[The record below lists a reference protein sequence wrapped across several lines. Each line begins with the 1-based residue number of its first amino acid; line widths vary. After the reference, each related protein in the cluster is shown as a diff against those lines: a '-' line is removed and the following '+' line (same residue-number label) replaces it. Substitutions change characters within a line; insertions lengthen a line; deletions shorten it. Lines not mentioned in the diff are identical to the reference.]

1 METVTSKGQGVSW
14 YNAVWRWHFYAG
26 LFCLPFI
33 LWLSVTGTIYLWKP
47 QIEAWQERAYDS
59 LPVTGARATPEA
71 IVATALATN
80 PGVRLSKYE
89 RPETPTQAVRVLIAR
104 DGVETRV
111 YVDPYRARVLG
122 SVREDA
128 RLMKTISAL
137 HGTLLAGK
145 VGSWLVEIAACWT
158 ITMLLTGL
166 YLWWPRG
173 RKGLAGVLY
182 PRWRSGRRL
191 FWRDTHAVAGIWVSL
206 AAVFLITTGLP
217 WANAWGSYLAAVR
230 TATGTTD
237 GPVDWMIAG
246 KPAASSAAK
255 PAASSADNAGA
266 KTDEH
271 AEHRGMAM
279 PAPRAVPA
287 TRPGDL
293 NRMVAAAERLP
304 LAAPVLIAPKPG
316 TANWT
321 IGSESA
327 NRPERTRLT
336 LDGTTGQILDRRD
349 FAQRHWI
356 DRAVGYGI
364 AIHEGAFF
372 GLANQILGTL
382 VTTLLATLAISGTVM
397 WWRRRKPGTLGA
409 PIRLTRPRY
418 GAFLIGSIATL
429 AVTMPMFGATLLAV
443 ITVDRLRPR

>member
-1 METVTSKGQGVSW
+1 METVTRRGPGASW

-26 LFCLPFI
+26 LVCLPFI

-71 IVATALATN
+71 IVATALAAN
-80 PGVRLSKYE
+80 PGARLSKYE
-89 RPETPTQAVRVLIAR
+89 RPETPTQAVRVLIAK

-111 YVDPYRARVLG
+111 YVDPYHASILG
-122 SVREDA
+122 SVREDS

-137 HGTLLAGK
+137 HGTLLAGQ
-145 VGSWLVEIAACWT
+145 VGSWIVEIAACWT

-173 RKGLAGVLY
+173 GNGLAGVLY

-206 AAVFLITTGLP
+206 AAVFLIATGLP

-230 TATGTTD
+230 SATGTTD

-246 KPAASSAAK
+246 KPADKSR
-255 PAASSADNAGA
+255 A

-271 AEHRGMAM
+271 AEHRGMTM
-279 PAPRAVPA
+279 APPPPVPT
-287 TRPGDL
+287 TRPEDL
-293 NRMVAAAERLP
+293 DRMVAVAERLP

-316 TANWT
+316 TTNWT

-349 FAQRHWI
+349 FAQRQWI

-372 GLANQILGTL
+372 GLANQILGTV

-409 PIRLTRPRY
+409 PITLTRPRF
-418 GAFLIGSIATL
+418 GPLLIGGIATL
-429 AVTMPMFGATLLAV
+429 GIAMPLFGATLLAV
-443 ITVDRLRPR
+443 ITIDRLRPR

>member
-1 METVTSKGQGVSW
+1 METVTRKAPGTSW

-59 LPVTGARATPEA
+59 LPITATRATPEQ
-71 IVATALATN
+71 IVATALAAN
-80 PGVRLSKYE
+80 PGARLSKYE

-111 YVDPYRARVLG
+111 YVDPYRGTILG

-145 VGSWLVEIAACWT
+145 IGSWIVEIAACWT

-173 RKGLAGVLY
+173 RSGLAGILY

-206 AAVFLITTGLP
+206 AAVFLIATGLP

-246 KPAASSAAK
+246 KPK
-255 PAASSADNAGA
+255 PKN
-266 KTDEH
+266 DEH

-279 PAPRAVPA
+279 PALPA
-287 TRPGDL
+287 ASATSHSGDL
-293 NRMVAAAERLP
+293 NRMVAVAESLP

-316 TANWT
+316 TGNWT

-336 LDGTTGQILDRRD
+336 LDGATGRILDRRD
-349 FAQRHWI
+349 FAQRQWI

-409 PIRLTRPRY
+409 PIRLARPRY
-418 GAFLIGSIATL
+418 RAVLVAGTATL
-429 AVTMPMFGATLLAV
+429 GIAMPLFGATLLAV
-443 ITVDRLRPR
+443 LTVDRLRSRFV

>member
-1 METVTSKGQGVSW
+1 METVTRKAPGTSW

-59 LPVTGARATPEA
+59 LPITATRATPEQ
-71 IVATALATN
+71 IVATALAAQ
-80 PGVRLSKYE
+80 PGAHLSKYE
-89 RPETPTQAVRVLIAR
+89 RPETPAQAVRVLIAR

-111 YVDPYRARVLG
+111 YVDPYRSRVLG

-145 VGSWLVEIAACWT
+145 PGSWLVEIAACWT

-206 AAVFLITTGLP
+206 AAVFLIATGLP

-246 KPAASSAAK
+246 KPAARSGAK
-255 PAASSADNAGA
+255 PAESSGANA
-266 KTDEH
+266 DEH
-271 AEHRGMAM
+271 AGHRGMAM
-279 PAPRAVPA
+279 PPPSAVSTTP
-287 TRPGDL
+287 RPGDL
-293 NRMVAAAERLP
+293 DRMVAVAERLP

-327 NRPERTRLT
+327 NRPQRTRLT

-349 FAQRHWI
+349 FAQRQWI
-356 DRAVGYGI
+356 DRAIGYGI

-397 WWRRRKPGTLGA
+397 WWRRRKPGTLGT
-409 PIRLTRPRY
+409 PIKLTRPRY
-418 GAFLIGSIATL
+418 GALLIGSIALL
-429 AVTMPMFGATLLAV
+429 AVAMPMFGATLLAV
-443 ITVDRLRPR
+443 LAIDRLRPR

>member
-1 METVTSKGQGVSW
+1 METVTSKRPGTSW

-71 IVATALATN
+71 IVATALAAN
-80 PGVRLSKYE
+80 PGARLSKYE
-89 RPETPTQAVRVLIAR
+89 RPETPTQAVRVLVTSN
-104 DGVETRV
+104 GVETRI
-111 YVDPYRARVLG
+111 YVDPYRSQVLG

-145 VGSWLVEIAACWT
+145 VGSWIVEIAACWT

-217 WANAWGSYLAAVR
+217 WANAWGSYLGAVR

-246 KPAASSAAK
+246 KPADKS
-255 PAASSADNAGA
+255 GA

-271 AEHRGMAM
+271 AEHRGMVM
-279 PAPRAVPA
+279 PASPVPA
-287 TRPGDL
+287 SHTGDL
-293 NRMVAAAERLP
+293 DRMVAVAER
-304 LAAPVLIAPKPG
+304 
-316 TANWT
+316 
-321 IGSESA
+321 
-327 NRPERTRLT
+327 
-336 LDGTTGQILDRRD
+336 
-349 FAQRHWI
+349 
-356 DRAVGYGI
+356 
-364 AIHEGAFF
+364 
-372 GLANQILGTL
+372 
-382 VTTLLATLAISGTVM
+382 
-397 WWRRRKPGTLGA
+397 
-409 PIRLTRPRY
+409 
-418 GAFLIGSIATL
+418 
-429 AVTMPMFGATLLAV
+429 
-443 ITVDRLRPR
+443 

>member
-1 METVTSKGQGVSW
+1 MEAVTRKRSAAGSRAGRGTGTSW

-59 LPVTGARATPEA
+59 LPVTAARATPEA
-71 IVATALATN
+71 IVATALAAT
-80 PGVRLSKYE
+80 PGARLSKYE
-89 RPETPTQAVRVLIAR
+89 RPETPRQAVRVLIAK
-104 DGVETRV
+104 DGVETRL
-111 YVDPYRARVLG
+111 YVDPYRLRILG

-128 RLMKTISAL
+128 RLMRTISLL

-166 YLWWPRG
+166 YLWWPRSAKGSG
-173 RKGLAGVLY
+173 RKGLGGILY
-182 PRWRSGRRL
+182 PRWRSGRRI

-206 AAVFLITTGLP
+206 AAIFLISTGLP

-237 GPVDWMIAG
+237 GPVDWVIAG
-246 KPAASSAAK
+246 RARP
-255 PAASSADNAGA
+255 

-271 AEHRGMAM
+271 ADHRGMTM
-279 PAPRAVPA
+279 PAPAA
-287 TRPGDL
+287 RPGEL
-293 NRMVAAAERLP
+293 NRVVAAADRLP
-304 LAAPVLIAPKPG
+304 LAAPVLIAPPKTG
-316 TANWT
+316 ASGWT
-321 IGSESA
+321 VASDSA
-327 NRPERTRLT
+327 NRPQRTRLT
-336 LDGTTGQILDRRD
+336 LDGATGQILDRRD
-349 FAQRHWI
+349 FAQRQWI
-356 DRAVGYGI
+356 DRAVGYGV

-372 GLANQILGTL
+372 GLANQLLGTL
-382 VTTLLATLAISGTVM
+382 VTTLLATLSVSGTVM

-409 PIRLTRPRY
+409 PIKLTRPRY
-418 GAFLIGSIATL
+418 RAGLIAAIAVL
-429 AVTMPMFGATLLAV
+429 GMAMPLFGATLLAV
-443 ITVDRLRPR
+443 LAVDRLRPT

>member
-1 METVTSKGQGVSW
+1 METVTRKAPGTSW

-59 LPVTGARATPEA
+59 LPITATRATPEQ
-71 IVATALATN
+71 IVATALAAQ
-80 PGVRLSKYE
+80 PGAHLSKYE
-89 RPETPTQAVRVLIAR
+89 RPETPAQAVRVLIAR

-111 YVDPYRARVLG
+111 YVDPYRSRVLG

-145 VGSWLVEIAACWT
+145 PGSWLVEIAACWT

-206 AAVFLITTGLP
+206 AAVFLIATGLP

-246 KPAASSAAK
+246 KPAARSGAK
-255 PAASSADNAGA
+255 PAESSGANA
-266 KTDEH
+266 DEH
-271 AEHRGMAM
+271 AGHRGMAM
-279 PAPRAVPA
+279 PPPSAVSTTP
-287 TRPGDL
+287 RPGDL
-293 NRMVAAAERLP
+293 DRMVAVAERLP

-327 NRPERTRLT
+327 NRPQRTRLT

-349 FAQRHWI
+349 FAQRQWI
-356 DRAVGYGI
+356 DRAIGYGI

-409 PIRLTRPRY
+409 PLKLTRPRY
-418 GAFLIGSIATL
+418 GAVLIGSIATL
-429 AVTMPMFGATLLAV
+429 AVAMPMFGATLL
-443 ITVDRLRPR
+443 TVLAIDRLRPR

>member
-1 METVTSKGQGVSW
+1 MGPVTKPGASW

-47 QIEAWQERAYDS
+47 QIEAWQERAYDH
-59 LPVTGARATPEA
+59 LAITAVRAHPEQIVAIALAAQPGARFA
-71 IVATALATN
+71 
-80 PGVRLSKYE
+80 KYQ
-89 RPETPTQAVRVLIAR
+89 RPETPTQAVRVLVAR
-104 DGVETRV
+104 DGVDTRV
-111 YVDPYRARVLG
+111 YVDPYRLRVLG

-145 VGSWLVEIAACWT
+145 FGSWLVEIAACWT

-173 RKGLAGVLY
+173 AKRLAGVLY

-206 AAVFLITTGLP
+206 AAVFLIATGLP
-217 WANAWGSYLAAVR
+217 WANAWGSYLGAIR
-230 TATGTTD
+230 TATATTD

-246 KPAASSAAK
+246 KSAAQPPAK
-255 PAASSADNAGA
+255 PNP

-279 PAPRAVPA
+279 PAAT

-293 NRMVAAAERLP
+293 DRMVAVAGRLP

-316 TANWT
+316 TATWT

-336 LDGTTGQILDRRD
+336 LDGATGRILDRRD

-356 DRAVGYGI
+356 DRAIGYGI

-382 VTTLLATLAISGTVM
+382 VTTLLATLAISGTIM

-409 PIRLTRPRY
+409 PIKLTRPRY
-418 GAFLIGSIATL
+418 GAILIASITAL
-429 AVTMPMFGATLLAV
+429 AIAMPMFGATLLAV
-443 ITVDRLRPR
+443 LAIDSLRPR

>member
-1 METVTSKGQGVSW
+1 METVTSKLPGTSW
-14 YNAVWRWHFYAG
+14 YNTVWRWHFYAG
-26 LFCLPFI
+26 LFCMPFI

-59 LPVTGARATPEA
+59 LPATGTRATPEA
-71 IVATALATN
+71 IVATALAAQ
-80 PGVRLSKYE
+80 PGARLSKYE
-89 RPETPTQAVRVLIAR
+89 RPETRGQAVRVLIAK

-111 YVDPYRARVLG
+111 YVDPYHLRVLG

-145 VGSWLVEIAACWT
+145 IGSWIVEIAACWT

-173 RKGLAGVLY
+173 RKGLAGILY

-191 FWRDTHAVAGIWVSL
+191 LWRDTHAVAGIWVSL

-217 WANAWGSYLAAVR
+217 WANAWGSYLGAVR
-230 TATGTTD
+230 SATGTTD
-237 GPVDWMIAG
+237 GPVDWTIAG
-246 KPAASSAAK
+246 KPK
-255 PAASSADNAGA
+255 A

-279 PAPRAVPA
+279 PALTAR
-287 TRPGDL
+287 TGDL
-293 NRMVAAAERLP
+293 NRMVAVAERMP
-304 LAAPVLIAPKPG
+304 LTAPVLIAPKPG

-336 LDGTTGQILDRRD
+336 LDGATGRILDRRD
-349 FAQRHWI
+349 FAQRQWI
-356 DRAVGYGI
+356 DRAIGYGI

-382 VTTLLATLAISGTVM
+382 VTTLLATLSISGAVL

-409 PIRLTRPRY
+409 PLRLTRPRY
-418 GAFLIGSIATL
+418 GPFLIATIAALGL
-429 AVTMPMFGATLLAV
+429 AMPMFGATLL
-443 ITVDRLRPR
+443 TVLTLDRLRPR

>member
-1 METVTSKGQGVSW
+1 METVTRKAPGTSW

-47 QIEAWQERAYDS
+47 QLEAWQERAYDS

-71 IVATALATN
+71 IVATALAAN
-80 PGVRLSKYE
+80 PGARLSKYE
-89 RPETPTQAVRVLIAR
+89 RPETPTQAVRVLIAK

-111 YVDPYRARVLG
+111 YVDPYRGQVLG
-122 SVREDA
+122 SIREDA

-145 VGSWLVEIAACWT
+145 VGSWIVEIAACWT

-191 FWRDTHAVAGIWVSL
+191 FWRDTHAVADIWVSL
-206 AAVFLITTGLP
+206 AAIFLIATGLP

-246 KPAASSAAK
+246 KPADKSR
-255 PAASSADNAGA
+255 A

-271 AEHRGMAM
+271 AEHRGMVM
-279 PAPRAVPA
+279 RPPLPAPLVPA
-287 TRPGDL
+287 TRSGDL

-304 LAAPVLIAPKPG
+304 LAAPVLIASKPG
-316 TANWT
+316 TPNWT

-327 NRPERTRLT
+327 NRPQRTRLT
-336 LDGTTGQILDRRD
+336 LDGATGQILDRRD
-349 FAQRHWI
+349 FAQRQWI

-372 GLANQILGTL
+372 GLANQMLGTL
-382 VTTLLATLAISGTVM
+382 VTTLLATLAISGTVL

-409 PIRLTRPRY
+409 PIKLTRPRY
-418 GAFLIGSIATL
+418 GPILIAGIATL
-429 AVTMPMFGATLLAV
+429 GVAMPLFGATLVAVLAL
-443 ITVDRLRPR
+443 DRLVPR

>member
-1 METVTSKGQGVSW
+1 METVTSRPPGTSW

-26 LFCLPFI
+26 MFCLPFI

-59 LPVTGARATPEA
+59 LPVTRARATPEQ
-71 IVATALATN
+71 IVATALAAN
-80 PGVRLSKYE
+80 PGARLSKYE
-89 RPETPTQAVRVLIAR
+89 RPETPTQAVRVLIAK

-111 YVDPYRARVLG
+111 YIDPYRAKVLG

-145 VGSWLVEIAACWT
+145 VGSWLVETAACWT

-173 RKGLAGVLY
+173 RRGLAGVLY

-217 WANAWGSYLAAVR
+217 WANAWGSYLGAVR

-246 KPAASSAAK
+246 KPK
-255 PAASSADNAGA
+255 A

-271 AEHRGMAM
+271 AEHRGMTMPGPSAM
-279 PAPRAVPA
+279 PTA
-287 TRPGDL
+287 RPGAL
-293 NRMVAAAERLP
+293 NRMVAIAERLP
-304 LAAPVLIAPKPG
+304 LAAPVLIASKPG
-316 TANWT
+316 SPDWT
-321 IGSESA
+321 IGSEAA

-336 LDGTTGQILDRRD
+336 LDGATGQILDRRD
-349 FAQRHWI
+349 FAQRQWI
-356 DRAVGYGI
+356 DRAIGYGI

-409 PIRLTRPRY
+409 PVRLTRPRY
-418 GAFLIGSIATL
+418 RWSLIAAITTFAIA
-429 AVTMPMFGATLLAV
+429 MPLFGATLLAV
-443 ITVDRLRPR
+443 LTVDRLRSRFV

>member
-1 METVTSKGQGVSW
+1 MRAVTKKGAAW

-33 LWLSVTGTIYLWKP
+33 LWLSITGTIYLWKP
-47 QIEAWQERAYDS
+47 QIEAWQERDYDGLS
-59 LPVTGARATPEA
+59 ITAVRASPEA
-71 IVATALATN
+71 IVAVALAAQ
-80 PGVRLSKYE
+80 PGARLSKYE
-89 RPETPTQAVRVLIAR
+89 RPETRSQAVRVLIVK

-111 YVDPYRARVLG
+111 YVDPYRVKALG

-145 VGSWLVEIAACWT
+145 AGSWLVEIAACWT
-158 ITMLLTGL
+158 ITMLITGL

-173 RKGLAGVLY
+173 RKGAAGILY

-206 AAVFLITTGLP
+206 AAVFLIATGLP
-217 WANAWGSYLAAVR
+217 WANAWGSYLDAVR

-246 KPAASSAAK
+246 KPK
-255 PAASSADNAGA
+255 A

-279 PAPRAVPA
+279 SAPPIVST

-293 NRMVAAAERLP
+293 NRMVAAAEHLP
-304 LAAPVLIAPKPG
+304 LAAPVLIAPRPG
-316 TANWT
+316 SANWT

-327 NRPERTRLT
+327 NRPQRDRFT
-336 LDGTTGQILDRRD
+336 LDGATGRILDRRD

-356 DRAVGYGI
+356 DRAIGYGI

-382 VTTLLATLAISGTVM
+382 VTTLLATLAVSGTVL

-409 PIRLTRPRY
+409 PITLTRPRY
-418 GAFLIGSIATL
+418 GPLLIASIAAL
-429 AVTMPMFGATLLAV
+429 GIAMPLFGATLVTVLV
-443 ITVDRLRPR
+443 VDRLRSRAI

>member
-1 METVTSKGQGVSW
+1 METVTRRAPGTSW

-47 QIEAWQERAYDS
+47 QIEAWQERAYDR
-59 LPVTGARATPEA
+59 LPITATRATPEQ
-71 IVATALATN
+71 IVATALAAR
-80 PGVRLSKYE
+80 PGAHLSKYE
-89 RPETPTQAVRVLIAR
+89 RPETPAQAVRVLIAR

-111 YVDPYRARVLG
+111 YVDPYRSRVLG

-145 VGSWLVEIAACWT
+145 AGSWLVEIAACWT

-206 AAVFLITTGLP
+206 AAVFLIATGLP

-246 KPAASSAAK
+246 KPAAKPTESS
-255 PAASSADNAGA
+255 GA
-266 KTDEH
+266 KVDEH

-279 PAPRAVPA
+279 PAPSAVSTTP
-287 TRPGDL
+287 RPGDL
-293 NRMVAAAERLP
+293 DRMVAAAERLP

-327 NRPERTRLT
+327 NRPQRTRLT

-349 FAQRHWI
+349 FAQRQWI

-409 PIRLTRPRY
+409 PIKLTRPRY
-418 GAFLIGSIATL
+418 RWSLITAITTL
-429 AVTMPMFGATLLAV
+429 AIAMPLFGTTLLAV
-443 ITVDRLRPR
+443 LAIDRLHPR